1 MLKYYDCDSKSF
13 PVMFRC
19 WREAMALR
27 YFPAVGEPHLP
38 KIPYVGVTT
47 VASSEVF
54 GNAVE
59 FMTMEELDLLE
70 DHF

>member
-1 MLKYYDCDSKSF
+1 
-13 PVMFRC
+13 
-19 WREAMALR
+19 MALR